1 MKEITLI
8 DLRFFDVPETV
19 ACFLIQGK
27 NYNILVETG
36 PASTVDQL
44 KAALKVK
51 GLELNDI
58 THVLLTH
65 IHFDHAG
72 AAWILAESG
81 AKIFVHPSG
90 KPHLIE
96 PGKLYH
102 SAKRLYGDQMESL
115 WGDIQAIS
123 EEKVIAC
130 KDGEPILDFV
140 PIFTPGHAS
149 HHIAWQWKDNIFTGD
164 VGGVKLS
171 PNGPIIPPCPPP
183 DIDLNLWLNSIEILI
198 LKKPKNLWLTHFGKI
213 SNPETHLINL
223 KHELLSWVEWVREK
237 SSQEN
242 LIQEFKLF
250 INEKYNYAGLLKEE
264 ILKYE
269 VANPTDL
276 SLKGI
281 LRYLQKST
289 DG

>member
-8 DLRFFDVPETV
+8 DLGFLDVPETV
-19 ACFLIQGK
+19 ACFLIQGE

-36 PASTVDQL
+36 PASTIEQL
-44 KAALKVK
+44 KSALKVN
-51 GLELNDI
+51 GLELKDI

-90 KPHLIE
+90 KPHLMN
-96 PGKLYH
+96 PSKLYL
-102 SAKRLYGDQMESL
+102 SAKRLYGDEMQTL
-115 WGDIQAIS
+115 WGDIQAIP
-123 EEKVIAC
+123 EEKIIAC
-130 KDGEPILDFV
+130 TDGEPILDFI

-149 HHIAWQWKDNIFTGD
+149 HHIAWQWQDHIFTGD

-171 PNGPIIPPCPPP
+171 PIGPVIPPCPPP
-183 DIDLNLWLNSIEILI
+183 DIDLKLWLKSIELI
-198 LKKPKNLWLTHFGKI
+198 SLKKPRYLWLTHFGKI
-213 SNPETHLINL
+213 SNPETHLNDL
-223 KHELLSWVEWVREK
+223 KHELFSWIDWVTKNSSDINLPEK
-237 SSQEN
+237 
-242 LIQEFKLF
+242 FKIF
-250 INEKYNYAGLLKEE
+250 IHEKYNSAGLTEEE

-269 VANPTDL
+269 VANPTEL

-281 LRYLQKST
+281 LRYLHKLT